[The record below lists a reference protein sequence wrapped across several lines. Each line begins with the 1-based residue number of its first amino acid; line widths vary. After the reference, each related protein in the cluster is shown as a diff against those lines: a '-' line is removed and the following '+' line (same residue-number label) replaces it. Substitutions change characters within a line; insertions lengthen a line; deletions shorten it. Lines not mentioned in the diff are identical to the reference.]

1 MKFLNLAP
9 DETVTEWIISVL
21 FIIFA
26 IIAVLLIDPPDPPP
40 YHGPSEQK
48 QVEVINEH

>member
-9 DETVTEWIISVL
+9 DETVTEWVVSVL
-21 FIIFA
+21 LILFA
-26 IIAVLLIDPPDPPP
+26 IILVLLIEPPDPPP
-40 YHGPSEQK
+40 YHSPSGQK

>member
-9 DETVTEWIISVL
+9 DETVTEWVISVL
-21 FIIFA
+21 LILFA
-26 IIAVLLIDPPDPPP
+26 IILVLLIEPPDPPH
-40 YHGPSEQK
+40 YHSQSGQK